1 MKYQA
6 PRGTNDILPEETPR
20 WRSVEET
27 FRQIGALHGYA
38 EIRTPIFEHTE
49 LFVRGVGQHTD
60 IVSKEMYTFS
70 TGQGDEGESLT
81 LRPEGTAPV
90 VRAYLEHSLGGKA
103 PLHKVYYI
111 APIFRH
117 ERPQAGRY
125 RQHHQCG
132 VEAVGSRD
140 PALDVE
146 VIGLGMRYLHAVGI
160 HGEVLQLNSVGCP
173 VCRPAYREAVRA
185 AVRPVLD
192 RLCGDCQRRYETNPL
207 RIPDCKNEDWEKL
220 GVTFP
225 DPIDTL
231 CEECATHF
239 AQVQEGLTALGIPFH
254 RNPRLVRGLDYYTK
268 TAFEITHSGL
278 GAQSTLVGGGRYD
291 GLVEELGGEPT
302 PGIGF
307 GSGLERVLLTMAALG
322 VEPRAARLRPVFVA
336 TLGEAAR
343 MPGLQLLSRLRDAG
357 IAADT
362 DYLGRSLKAQ
372 LKQANR
378 LDARFAVILGED
390 EVTAGVATLR
400 DMETSSQEPVPLTE
414 LIPRLHSALSTEE
427 YRG

>member
-6 PRGTNDILPEETPR
+6 PRGTNDLLPEETPR
-20 WRSVEET
+20 WRAVETT
-27 FRQIGALHGYA
+27 FRRICALHDYA
-38 EIRTPIFEHTE
+38 EIRTPIIEHTE

-60 IVSKEMYTFS
+60 IVSKQMYTFA
-70 TGQGDEGESLT
+70 TGEGEERESLT

-90 VRAYLEHSLGGKA
+90 IRAYLEHSLGAKA
-103 PLHKVYYI
+103 PLHKLYYV

-132 VEAVGSRD
+132 VEAIGSRD

-146 VIGLGMRYLHAVGI
+146 VIGLGMRYLHALGVR
-160 HGEVLQLNSVGCP
+160 GEVLELNSVGCP
-173 VCRPAYREAVRA
+173 ACRPAYREALRA

-192 RLCGDCQRRYETNPL
+192 RLCEDCRRRYDANPL

-220 GVTFP
+220 GITIP

-231 CEECATHF
+231 CEECASHF
-239 AQVQEGLTALGIPFH
+239 AAVQEGLTAQEIPFQ

-278 GAQSTLVGGGRYD
+278 GAQSTLLGGGRYD

-307 GSGLERVLLTMAALG
+307 GSGMERVLLTLAALG
-322 VEPRAARLRPVFVA
+322 VELPQERLRPVFVA

-343 MPGLQLLSRLRDAG
+343 KPGLLLLSRLRDAG

-378 LDARFAVILGED
+378 IDARFALILGED
-390 EVTAGVATLR
+390 EVKAGVATLR
-400 DMETSSQEPVPLTE
+400 DMESSSQEPVPLAD
-414 LIPRLHSALSTEE
+414 LVPRLQAALGSHKL
-427 YRG
+427 

>member
-6 PRGTNDILPEETPR
+6 PRGTHDILPEETPR
-20 WRSVEET
+20 WRYVEET
-27 FRQIGALHGYA
+27 FRHICALHGYQ

-60 IVSKEMYTFS
+60 IVSKEMYTF
-70 TGQGDEGESLT
+70 TPREGDDAESLT
-81 LRPEGTAPV
+81 LRPEGTAGV
-90 VRAYLEHSLGGKA
+90 MRAYLEHSLGAKA
-103 PLHKVYYI
+103 PLNKLYYI
-111 APIFRH
+111 GPNFRY

-132 VEAVGSRD
+132 IEALGSQD

-146 VIGLGMRYLHAVGI
+146 VIGLGMRYLRALGIRGAVL
-160 HGEVLQLNSVGCP
+160 ELNSIGCP
-173 VCRPAYREAVRA
+173 VCRPAYREAIRD

-192 RLCGDCQRRYETNPL
+192 RLCEDCRRRYEFNPL
-207 RIPDCKNEDWEKL
+207 RIPDCKNEDWQRL
-220 GVTFP
+220 GVTLP
-225 DPIDTL
+225 DPVDTL

-239 AQVQEGLTALGIPFH
+239 AAVQEGLTAQGIPFQ
-254 RNPRLVRGLDYYTK
+254 RNPRLVRGFDYATK
-268 TAFEITHSGL
+268 TTFEITHSAL
-278 GAQSTLVGGGRYD
+278 GAQSTLLGGVRYD
-291 GLVEELGGEPT
+291 GLIAELGGEPT

-307 GSGLERVLLTMAALG
+307 GSGIERVLLTLAALG
-322 VEPRAARLRPVFVA
+322 VELPVERVRPVFVA
-336 TLGEAAR
+336 TLGETAR
-343 MPGLQLLSRLRDAG
+343 MPGLQLLARLRDAD

-390 EVTAGVATLR
+390 EVKAGTATLR
-400 DMETSSQEPVPLTE
+400 DMETSTQEPVPLTE
-414 LIPRLHSALSTEE
+414 VVPRLQAALRSEV
-427 YRG
+427 RGN